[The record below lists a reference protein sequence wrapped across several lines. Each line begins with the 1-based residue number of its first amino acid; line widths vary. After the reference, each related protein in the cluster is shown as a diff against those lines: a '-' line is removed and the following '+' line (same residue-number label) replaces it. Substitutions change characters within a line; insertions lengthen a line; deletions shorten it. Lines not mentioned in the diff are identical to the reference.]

1 MVGSEESV
9 VSKKDNALKV
19 QVEVVSSEV
28 VQARCGRGERE
39 RQLLRGKSHSHLM
52 VGEERDQGEQKL
64 RIVYLLQNKIVNF
77 TLTTQ

>member
-9 VSKKDNALKV
+9 LSKKRDNALKV

-52 VGEERDQGEQKL
+52 VGEERDQGEQKF
-64 RIVYLLQNKIVNF
+64 RIV
-77 TLTTQ
+77 

>member
-64 RIVYLLQNKIVNF
+64 RIV
-77 TLTTQ
+77 